1 MAKYSNKFIAA
12 LGSKFLTYSL
22 LLFFFLQ
29 ASWVAVSYRFPMLFD
44 ENYHFNVIK
53 YFIDN
58 QSPIITAQ
66 DTKYDVL
73 GNLMYGNASLFHQLM
88 SYPLMLIQHL
98 TDNFMFEVIGLRLI
112 GVGLTVLGLY
122 LFVKLFIDNGV
133 PRIFANLTVFVY
145 SMFPLTTLVAATTSY
160 DNLLF
165 PIMAAFLIAGSN
177 IIKMKK
183 FNLKSYIIFICIGLL
198 GCLVKF
204 TFLPVMLAG
213 VIYMSIVEYKRTK
226 NPKNIVATTKKDFRD
241 TNKPIFYGLLLITTV
256 LTLLFSARYLVPVYK
271 YHSPMPDCAKIL
283 SYPRCEKSGVYYMG
297 EISKKTKDTRKA
309 YSFYEYGY
317 NWIWQIEGQ
326 FSGTANSTIDG
337 RIEVGSRLPIFDLL
351 MFTQFTLGFLALV
364 YMWRSLKKPNNWNFM
379 LFVSAFLVLSIFLFN
394 IASYYSANTDLNVQ
408 SRYLLSILPI
418 LIMMSIVAT
427 SKLIGKRPVAKIL
440 LLLVVISLSFQGGGL
455 TKHILESN
463 QTWYWQK
470 PKVINT
476 NNKAREALQPL
487 IIESS
492 KY

>member
-1 MAKYSNKFIAA
+1 MKIKQQMAKYSNKFIAA

-183 FNLKSYIIFICIGLL
+183 
-198 GCLVKF
+198 
-204 TFLPVMLAG
+204 
-213 VIYMSIVEYKRTK
+213 
-226 NPKNIVATTKKDFRD
+226 
-241 TNKPIFYGLLLITTV
+241 
-256 LTLLFSARYLVPVYK
+256 
-271 YHSPMPDCAKIL
+271 KI
-283 SYPRCEKSGVYYMG
+283 R
-297 EISKKTKDTRKA
+297 
-309 YSFYEYGY
+309 
-317 NWIWQIEGQ
+317 
-326 FSGTANSTIDG
+326 
-337 RIEVGSRLPIFDLL
+337 
-351 MFTQFTLGFLALV
+351 
-364 YMWRSLKKPNNWNFM
+364 
-379 LFVSAFLVLSIFLFN
+379 
-394 IASYYSANTDLNVQ
+394 
-408 SRYLLSILPI
+408 
-418 LIMMSIVAT
+418 
-427 SKLIGKRPVAKIL
+427 
-440 LLLVVISLSFQGGGL
+440 
-455 TKHILESN
+455 
-463 QTWYWQK
+463 
-470 PKVINT
+470 
-476 NNKAREALQPL
+476 
-487 IIESS
+487 
-492 KY
+492 